1 MRRFG
6 GYSVACLNADCF
18 GPITSSYNNRGDC
31 VAAWNRRAT
40 PSDAADRIRTLS
52 LALAEAEKQR
62 DEAIALKYDVAMDA
76 LLYRANIVEAKIDAL
91 LAKNAELKE
100 YIQELEN
107 DYC

>member
-1 MRRFG
+1 MSTDNVLTER
-6 GYSVACLNADCF
+6 LL
-18 GPITSSYNNRGDC
+18 
-31 VAAWNRRAT
+31 AAA
-40 PSDAADRIRTLS
+40 RIEALS
-52 LALAEAEKQR
+52 RALAEAEKQR

>member
-1 MRRFG
+1 
-6 GYSVACLNADCF
+6 
-18 GPITSSYNNRGDC
+18 
-31 VAAWNRRAT
+31 
-40 PSDAADRIRTLS
+40 
-52 LALAEAEKQR
+52 
-62 DEAIALKYDVAMDA
+62 